1 MPVRT
6 SKEYRHMRWLIP
18 AVFLSTGI
26 AIVRLKQPMQQT
38 STQKVSSAPTTSDRL
53 DQFGPSV
60 RQRWAPYFEATKLS
74 YPPKALTL
82 IGIKDSRILEVWA
95 SDDAKTFSHIRD
107 CPILGSSGGPGP
119 KQREGDRQVPEGL
132 YRITALNPNSGYHL
146 SLRIGYPNAFDRD
159 QAQREGR
166 TSLGG
171 DIMIHGGRAS
181 IGCLAMGDT
190 VAEDLF
196 ILAAETGI
204 ENCRIILTPTDFRR
218 SPQVSPPAS
227 RLDWVPRLY
236 ADIKSAIDRYPR

>member
-6 SKEYRHMRWLIP
+6 SKEYRHLRWLIP
-18 AVFLSTGI
+18 AVLLGAAI
-26 AIVRLKQPMQQT
+26 AIVQLKQPMQEIVKKKVFGP
-38 STQKVSSAPTTSDRL
+38 STTAERL
-53 DQFGPSV
+53 DQFGPSA
-60 RQRWAPYFEATKLS
+60 RQRWAPYFDAAKLS
-74 YPPKALTL
+74 YPPKAMTM

-95 SDDAKTFSHIRD
+95 SDDGEAFRHIRD
-107 CPILGSSGGPGP
+107 CPILGSSGGAGP

-132 YRITALNPNSGYHL
+132 YRITALNPNSSYHL

-166 TSLGG
+166 TGLGG

-196 ILAAETGI
+196 ILTAETGI
-204 ENCRIILTPTDFRR
+204 ENCSIILAPTDMRR
-218 SPQVSPPAS
+218 SPNVTPPARS
-227 RLDWVPRLY
+227 PGWVPRLY
-236 ADIKSAIDRYPR
+236 ADIKTAIDAYPR